1 VGRAIKSVAQQ
12 SFQNWELIIIDDVS
26 TDDTHSVLKKW
37 ADKDS
42 RIKILRNE
50 TNVWQKEGLAS
61 NLRKGTTLAK
71 GKYIARID
79 DDDYWCDSDKLRK
92 QVEFLEKNGDYILCG
107 GGVIVEDS
115 SGKEIFRYLKPAED
129 EEIRKKALFANPFA
143 HSSVVFLKKAAD
155 EVGGYGNWRFTE
167 DWDLWLKL
175 GEIGKFYNFSEYF
188 LRYLGGEKT
197 YSFIYQKDTSKAAL
211 EIIKRHRKD
220 YPNFLAAYSL
230 NLTQYLYSLLPVF
243 IKKPLHFFLS
253 RLKRSRF

>member
-1 VGRAIKSVAQQ
+1 
-12 SFQNWELIIIDDVS
+12 
-26 TDDTHSVLKKW
+26 
-37 ADKDS
+37 
-42 RIKILRNE
+42 
-50 TNVWQKEGLAS
+50 
-61 NLRKGTTLAK
+61 
-71 GKYIARID
+71 
-79 DDDYWCDSDKLRK
+79 
-92 QVEFLEKNGDYILCG
+92 
-107 GGVIVEDS
+107 
-115 SGKEIFRYLKPAED
+115 LKPAED